1 MEKQTLTHLC
11 ELPPS
16 AKLVFKVLEYSGA
29 HTQKEIVERS
39 RLSARTVRSAL
50 ENLTDIGAVTEEVYI
65 PDARQRLY
73 RLDDTGDWEQVN
85 CLNEVPV

>member
-1 MEKQTLTHLC
+1 MEKQTLTCLC

-16 AKLVFKVLEYSGA
+16 AKLVFKVLEYSGS

-50 ENLTDIGAVTEEVYI
+50 ENLTEIGAVTEEVYI

>member
-1 MEKQTLTHLC
+1 MQERTLTNLC

-16 AKLVFKVLEYSGA
+16 AKLVFKVLEYNGS
-29 HTQKEIVERS
+29 HTQKELVQQS

-50 ENLTDIGAVTEEVYI
+50 DNLTEIGAVKEEVYI

-73 RLDDTGDWEQVN
+73 KLDETRNWEQVS
-85 CLNEVPV
+85 CLEETPV

>member
-1 MEKQTLTHLC
+1 MKEQTLTSLC

-16 AKLVFKVLEYSGA
+16 AKLVFKVLEYDGS
-29 HTQKEIVERS
+29 HTQKEIVQRS

-50 ENLTDIGAVTEEVYI
+50 DNLTDIGAVKEEVYI

-73 RLDDTGDWEQVN
+73 RLDETRDWEQVR
-85 CLNEVPV
+85 CLEEAPV

>member
-1 MEKQTLTHLC
+1 MEKQTLTSLC
-11 ELPPS
+11 DLPPS

-29 HTQKEIVERS
+29 HTQKEIVQRS

-50 ENLTDIGAVTEEVYI
+50 ENLADVGAVTEEVYI

-73 RLDDTGDWEQVN
+73 RLDDSRDWEQVN
-85 CLNEVPV
+85 CLEEAPV

>member
-1 MEKQTLTHLC
+1 MQEEPLPSLC

-16 AKLVFKVLEYSGA
+16 AKLVFKVLEYNGS
-29 HTQKEIVERS
+29 HTQKELVQQS

-50 ENLTDIGAVTEEVYI
+50 DNLTEIGAIKEEVYI

-73 RLDDTGDWEQVN
+73 RLDDTHNWEQVS
-85 CLNEVPV
+85 CLEEVPV

>member
-1 MEKQTLTHLC
+1 MADPENIC

-16 AKLVFKVLEYSGA
+16 AKLVFKVLEYDGA
-29 HTQKEIVERS
+29 HTQKELVQRS

-50 ENLTDIGAVTEEVYI
+50 ERLTDVGAVEEEVYI

-73 RLDDTGDWEQVN
+73 RLNDARNWEQVN
-85 CLNEVPV
+85 CLDEAPV